1 MRVERIK
8 AKTMQEAME
17 KIKQKLGEDAV
28 ILNTRSNRDGI
39 EVIAA
44 RDADEQP
51 KTGNSWLDEVIQ
63 KDKEL
68 RSATNEPQ
76 KSVQENLPYDRKG
89 YSGNHAGFDFEP
101 EPKKNSMQDNIAGLE
116 KLEEATR
123 TAREF
128 SDLLKDQIKS
138 SQEQHKLWVE
148 HEKQLDQLKKQVIDL
163 KESILR
169 QELIELKKKA
179 QELES
184 RKKNDKKAKPVQQGP
199 DPALQEFYSRIR
211 EKLQDRGISAG
222 TAGKLLSRVESYFN
236 ANPLDV
242 KSQADVQRLK
252 NMLTDGL
259 AATLPILPSN
269 SAKVVS
275 VIGPHE
281 AGKTSACLKIALKES
296 LVYNK
301 KVALVLFST
310 ESEESQQH
318 LQQLSVATKLP
329 LAIISTTDELQKIL
343 DVHADKDLIII
354 DFAISDP
361 TELKPYMNA
370 LPPSSVLLTLKSNL
384 KLEELEAIREA
395 YKEIN
400 YHALLLTHLD
410 RLIKIGMVVEIAQ
423 LYQKPLSYISNGSQ
437 IPEDIEYANKT
448 KLSHMILKG

>member
-17 KIKQKLGEDAV
+17 KIKQKLGDDAV

-44 RDADEQP
+44 RDADEQT

-68 RSATNEPQ
+68 RSTTKTPRKN
-76 KSVQENLPYDRKG
+76 KDLLSYDRKG
-89 YSGNHAGFDFEP
+89 YSDHTLDSEP
-101 EPKKNSMQDNIAGLE
+101 EPERKTNSIPDNVAGLE

-128 SDLLKDQIKS
+128 SDLLKDQIES

-169 QELIELKKKA
+169 QELIELKNKA
-179 QELES
+179 RELES
-184 RKKNDKKAKPVQQGP
+184 RKKATKAEQHTQGP
-199 DPALQEFYSRIR
+199 DPALQEFYTRIR
-211 EKLQDRGISAG
+211 EKLQDRGISAS
-222 TAGKLLSRVESYFN
+222 TAEKLVSRIETYFN

-252 NMLTDGL
+252 TLLTDGL
-259 AATLPILPSN
+259 SASLPVLPN
-269 SAKVVS
+269 GSAKIVS

-301 KVALVLFST
+301 KVALVLYST
-310 ESEESQQH
+310 GPQESQQH
-318 LQQLSVATKLP
+318 LKQLSVATNLP
-329 LAIISTTDELQKIL
+329 LAIISTTQELQKIL
-343 DVHADKDLIII
+343 DVHSDKDLVLI
-354 DFAISDP
+354 DFAVSDP
-361 TELKPYMNA
+361 LELKPLMEA
-370 LPPSSVLLTLKSNL
+370 LPPSSVLLTLRSNL
-384 KLEELEAIREA
+384 KMEQLESIRDA

-423 LYQKPLSYISNGSQ
+423 LYKKPLSYISNGSQ